1 VSKLHALLEFVI
13 GRGFV
18 RLVVLEAD
26 DAGALPLSEYESE
39 RSELKRQTLG
49 ENEQLFLTLE

>member
-1 VSKLHALLEFVI
+1 MGKLDALLEFVI
-13 GRGFV
+13 GWGLV

-26 DAGALPLSEYESE
+26 DAGALPLSNYESE

>member
-1 VSKLHALLEFVI
+1 VGKLDSLLEFVI
-13 GRGFV
+13 GRGLV

-26 DAGALPLSEYESE
+26 DARALPLSNYESK
-39 RSELKRQTLG
+39 RSELKWQTLG